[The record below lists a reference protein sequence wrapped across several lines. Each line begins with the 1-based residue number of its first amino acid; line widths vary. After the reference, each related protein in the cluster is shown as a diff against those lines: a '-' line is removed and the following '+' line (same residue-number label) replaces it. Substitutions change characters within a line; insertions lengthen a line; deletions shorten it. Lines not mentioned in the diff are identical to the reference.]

1 MINKKDQ
8 KQNLIDIETEHFTLV
23 IKGKPIHP
31 AIDQFSPHENDTEAE
46 IKLSLKDDKLQKFR
60 FFHPKKGM
68 IESSHN
74 KVKSYPVFYEEQ
86 EYDIYVEGKN
96 DKVQELKFYHQ
107 SNNIREAVSHPPR
120 NKKNLYGSV
129 NFGSDIGFSEFEI
142 RDGKRLLFSLTIEV
156 FPSKIDYRK
165 DYNQLL
171 NEVNEEVYNLAY
183 DFLRNTYQNMKPK
196 EAQEVTEAEF
206 YMILRTIFKDFMQA
220 FGRIKES
227 PHHRL
232 IKKRRVKSS
241 AKVKKVSR
249 QSLKWL
255 NKNSQFYDQKSKLPE
270 KMLAVEKKMSY
281 DTFENKFV
289 RWIFKRLI
297 KKLNHFEKKY
307 EYNKRNPDSKIFQEI
322 KRMKKELEFN
332 LKDSFLDQVGELYKI
347 DSISLVLQMAP
358 GYRELYK
365 YYLMLLKGLSLN
377 GEIFQ
382 LSMKQL
388 WELYEYWTFLKL
400 NRILS
405 DKYELIKQDIVELDY
420 SGINVTLSKSR
431 DAKVRYKN
439 PDTDEEFTLSYN
451 SFSGDSA
458 TTRQRPDNILSLEKD
473 NSDVQYKFIFDAKY
487 RVNPAY
493 ENSSYANKYQGIPG
507 PEEDTINT
515 MHRYRDAIS
524 SEVNDEEYKSTMV
537 GAYVLFP
544 YHNQENFRKHKFY
557 KSIDKVNVGA
567 FPFLPGS
574 TELIAEFL
582 DNIIGESA
590 ISNYSRNLL
599 PNGTEEFRPQKEFKQ
614 NVLVGSLKKKSQL
627 DFIMK
632 NKIYYMP
639 FIEKVMGKELN
650 YVAIYQSKNK
660 FGEESGVKYYAKIK
674 NIEVVKRKEISY
686 PSSSSNPEKRYILFH
701 LGEWDELTDIIKTE
715 GYGVSGSHIYT
726 NDMLLK
732 KADTLPELSIKSL
745 REWRIW
751 LELKRMKKEMKIKLK
766 NNKLKDFDN
775 IEGFSDGEISVEV
788 KGNKLVCKDKKWD
801 YNKFLK
807 NPRGVLKDLMN

>member
-142 RDGKRLLFSLTIEV
+142 RDGKRLLFTLIIEV

-196 EAQEVTEAEF
+196 EAQEVTESEF

-241 AKVKKVSR
+241 ARVKKVSR
-249 QSLKWL
+249 QSLRWI
-255 NKNSQFYDQKSKLPE
+255 NKNSQFYDRKSKLPE

-322 KRMKKELEFN
+322 KRMKKELE
-332 LKDSFLDQVGELYKI
+332 L
-347 DSISLVLQMAP
+347 
-358 GYRELYK
+358 
-365 YYLMLLKGLSLN
+365 
-377 GEIFQ
+377 
-382 LSMKQL
+382 
-388 WELYEYWTFLKL
+388 
-400 NRILS
+400 
-405 DKYELIKQDIVELDY
+405 
-420 SGINVTLSKSR
+420 
-431 DAKVRYKN
+431 
-439 PDTDEEFTLSYN
+439 
-451 SFSGDSA
+451 
-458 TTRQRPDNILSLEKD
+458 
-473 NSDVQYKFIFDAKY
+473 
-487 RVNPAY
+487 
-493 ENSSYANKYQGIPG
+493 
-507 PEEDTINT
+507 
-515 MHRYRDAIS
+515 
-524 SEVNDEEYKSTMV
+524 
-537 GAYVLFP
+537 
-544 YHNQENFRKHKFY
+544 
-557 KSIDKVNVGA
+557 
-567 FPFLPGS
+567 
-574 TELIAEFL
+574 
-582 DNIIGESA
+582 
-590 ISNYSRNLL
+590 
-599 PNGTEEFRPQKEFKQ
+599 
-614 NVLVGSLKKKSQL
+614 
-627 DFIMK
+627 
-632 NKIYYMP
+632 
-639 FIEKVMGKELN
+639 
-650 YVAIYQSKNK
+650 
-660 FGEESGVKYYAKIK
+660 
-674 NIEVVKRKEISY
+674 
-686 PSSSSNPEKRYILFH
+686 
-701 LGEWDELTDIIKTE
+701 
-715 GYGVSGSHIYT
+715 
-726 NDMLLK
+726 
-732 KADTLPELSIKSL
+732 
-745 REWRIW
+745 
-751 LELKRMKKEMKIKLK
+751 
-766 NNKLKDFDN
+766 
-775 IEGFSDGEISVEV
+775 
-788 KGNKLVCKDKKWD
+788 
-801 YNKFLK
+801 
-807 NPRGVLKDLMN
+807 